1 MTTITSVMKKTTLT
15 IAMLVFL
22 TACANKAQQGA
33 STGALLGATVGALTA
48 GNKIQGAAIGAGI
61 GLLLGY
67 VIGNEWDKYDDQR
80 LTSSLETAPSGHTS
94 TWRNPDTGTYYE
106 ATPKPAYYED
116 NRVYRDV
123 QLKAVV
129 DGKEEVVNAKAYR
142 NPDGSWT
149 LVQ

>member
-1 MTTITSVMKKTTLT
+1 MMKKMVLVVT
-15 IAMLVFL
+15 MLVFL
-22 TACANKAQQGA
+22 AGCATKAQQGA

-48 GNKIQGAAIGAGI
+48 GNKVQGAAIGAGL

-67 VIGNEWDKYDDQR
+67 VIGNEWDKYDEQR
-80 LTSSLETAPSGHTS
+80 LNTTLETAPSGQTS
-94 TWRNPDTGTYYE
+94 SWRNPDTGSYYE

-123 QLKAVV
+123 ELKGVV
-129 DGKEEVVNAKAYR
+129 EGKDEVVHAKAYR